1 MGSKLPEFLQG
12 KSCFDGRPSPS
23 VSEEFLKEFYAKENE
38 RKKHMKVCPGCGK
51 WFTPKRLDQVY
62 HTNTCKQQYFSRL
75 YQQQKQEL
83 IDEELIAGGWI
94 L

>member
-1 MGSKLPEFLQG
+1 MGSKLPEFLQD

-23 VSEEFLKEFYAKENE
+23 VSEDFLKEFYAKENE

-51 WFTPKRLDQVY
+51 
-62 HTNTCKQQYFSRL
+62 YFSRL
-75 YQQQKQEL
+75 YRQQKQEL
-83 IDEELIAGGWI
+83 IDEELIAGGWV